1 MSKKL
6 SLKAVVID
14 DSEQAR
20 KLLRLMLQELELDIQ
35 FVGEAENVDDGLQLI
50 HSTSPD
56 VVFLDIEMPGKSGLH
71 LAEILIT
78 EKIPTQVV
86 FTTAYNSYA
95 INAFRLSAIDYLL
108 KPINEDQLEEAVEK
122 VKHNKQLIDSNK
134 RLEILT
140 NNLKEGN
147 SPVLSIP
154 VQGGYDF
161 IPLDDI
167 IYLEADG
174 SYVKIVCTE
183 KRNKLVSKNLKYF
196 EGMLESASHF
206 IRPHRSFLVN
216 MKHVLSFNKTDG
228 GSLTVDINQNIPI
241 SRERKQEVV
250 EYLNKTK

>member
-1 MSKKL
+1 MSKEGI
-6 SLKAVVID
+6 LKAVIID
-14 DSEQAR
+14 DSKQAR
-20 KLLRLMLQELELDIQ
+20 KLLRLMLMELSPETHIL
-35 FVGEAENVDDGLQLI
+35 GEAENADAGLKLI
-50 HSTSPD
+50 QDVEPD
-56 VVFLDIEMPGKSGLH
+56 LVFLDIEMPKKSGLH
-71 LAEILIT
+71 LAEMLIK
-78 EKIPTQVV
+78 EKIDTQVI

-108 KPINEDQLEEAVEK
+108 KPINEDQLEEAIEK
-122 VKHNKQLIDSNK
+122 VRSNKQLHDSTI
-134 RLEILT
+134 RLEALT
-140 NNLKEGN
+140 NNLQEGK
-147 SPVLSIP
+147 SAVLSIP
-154 VQGGYDF
+154 VHGGYDF

-228 GSLTVDINQNIPI
+228 GSLTVDVNQNIPI
-241 SRERKQEVV
+241 SRERKQDVIN
-250 EYLNKTK
+250 YLNVKK